1 VNAINQVDM
10 ATMKQMRREVEFWYP
25 MDLRVS
31 GRDLIPNHL
40 TMSLYNHAAIW
51 KDNADMWP
59 RGFYCCG
66 LVQVDGEKMSKSKG
80 NFITVEDA
88 NTLWGA
94 DATRFTCADAGDGI
108 LNANYD
114 RKVVNQAILALT
126 TEFEWITDTL
136 NRNQGKAAAS
146 KAVSALRPP
155 GAPAVW
161 LDGWFANEMTVIA
174 AAAAK
179 AYDAMRFKEALKT
192 SFYLM
197 QEARDRYRAGTSHV
211 GASEELV
218 RQWAEWQ
225 ALMMNPITP
234 HWSEAI
240 WEFLGKE
247 GLCVHAKWPVP
258 AVPEDPAITR
268 AGEYLFEVAHTL
280 SASLVKSTQPKKAG
294 KGGAAPEAAEKP
306 NQVTR

>member
-1 VNAINQVDM
+1 
-10 ATMKQMRREVEFWYP
+10 
-25 MDLRVS
+25 
-31 GRDLIPNHL
+31 
-40 TMSLYNHAAIW
+40 
-51 KDNADMWP
+51 
-59 RGFYCCG
+59 
-66 LVQVDGEKMSKSKG
+66 
-80 NFITVEDA
+80 
-88 NTLWGA
+88 
-94 DATRFTCADAGDGI
+94 
-108 LNANYD
+108 
-114 RKVVNQAILALT
+114 
-126 TEFEWITDTL
+126 
-136 NRNQGKAAAS
+136 
-146 KAVSALRPP
+146 
-155 GAPAVW
+155 
-161 LDGWFANEMTVIA
+161 MTVIA

-258 AVPEDPAITR
+258 AVDNSLILSRMVA
-268 AGEYLFEVAHTL
+268 YLR
-280 SASLVKSTQPKKAG
+280 P
-294 KGGAAPEAAEKP
+294 
-306 NQVTR
+306 